1 MLNFKNVYFSTDIPV
16 PDEDFYITSSTSPF
30 ESYSFLNSSSQFFPG
45 HHLSLL
51 NDVKPYDAEFDE
63 IDDNTPLPPVP
74 QELLEYNSED
84 YVNNMIS
91 NILANSKTHDF
102 ITPDSGTEDV
112 TPGSLLDEFE
122 FKEMPTEKKPV
133 DTPIQSDEV
142 DSSIV
147 PTKLSSHEL
156 SLNLTNK
163 LKSSNCASLTLI
175 DKGSPSGS
183 LTPSTPSPSA
193 IANSNHSSGS
203 TSPLQMTTSVLG
215 GLRHTRDKLKLDLPP
230 SPLSRNSPSSLTSGK
245 SLGEMKVFDFKFE
258 PENKESELEQVTPND
273 EDKSKSLSNN
283 SMNGLN
289 HKENNSSN
297 CEDISKNLSNDSKSE
312 LNVVL
317 EKIKAYESLDSNSPL
332 SPLDKNSS
340 LSQQQDLDDHSY
352 NQKQTSSIENF
363 PSDHITLQ
371 KAVAPINIDES
382 AKKSHL
388 EPVKGEGTLLDSG
401 DEDSGIGSSAYT
413 TLERKIEHIQ
423 AESHLVGESR

>member
-1 MLNFKNVYFSTDIPV
+1 MFITDIPV

-51 NDVKPYDAEFDE
+51 SDVKPYDTEFDE

-122 FKEMPTEKKPV
+122 FKDMPVEKKPA
-133 DTPIQSDEV
+133 DTPVQSDEV
-142 DSSIV
+142 DSSKA
-147 PTKLSSHEL
+147 PSKLSSHEL

-193 IANSNHSSGS
+193 VANSNQSSGS
-203 TSPLQMTTSVLG
+203 TSPLQITTSALG

-230 SPLSRNSPSSLTSGK
+230 SPLSRNSPSSLNSGK
-245 SLGEMKVFDFKFE
+245 NLGEMKIFDFKLE
-258 PENKESELEQVTPND
+258 PENKEIESEQVLKIND
-273 EDKSKSLSNN
+273 EDKGKLLNN
-283 SMNGLN
+283 SLNGLN
-289 HKENNSSN
+289 HDKS
-297 CEDISKNLSNDSKSE
+297 NLSNDEDVSNSDAKSASIDTKSE

-332 SPLDKNSS
+332 SPLDKNNSIG
-340 LSQQQDLDDHSY
+340 QQQDLDDHSY
-352 NQKQTSSIENF
+352 NQKQASSIDSF

-413 TLERKIEHIQ
+413 TLERKIEHVQ